1 MQAMTHSVTSVTNCY
16 YFFMTV
22 LTDLNDARLAVQ
34 SANLQLEETILRA
47 YEHRVKVTEI
57 APAAGLSRMQVHRII
72 NVRGATLRL
81 PPSDRNG
88 VYTDSAGRTGT
99 AKPEWLVAS
108 IGSGSVRGWYYREDD
123 AANAAE
129 EGQYHR
135 QVTHSER
142 GWE

>member
-1 MQAMTHSVTSVTNCY
+1 MTLNVSLVTKCY

-34 SANLQLEETILRA
+34 SANLHLEETILRA

-57 APAAGLSRMQVHRII
+57 AQAAGLSRMQVHRII

-108 IGSGSVRGWYYREDD
+108 IGSGSVRGWYFREDD

>member
-1 MQAMTHSVTSVTNCY
+1 
-16 YFFMTV
+16 MTV

-34 SANLQLEETILRA
+34 SANLQLEESILRA

-57 APAAGLSRMQVHRII
+57 AQAAGLSRMQVHRII

>member
-1 MQAMTHSVTSVTNCY
+1 MTI
-16 YFFMTV
+16 F
-22 LTDLNDARLAVQ
+22 TDLNDARSAVQ
-34 SANLQLEETILRA
+34 AATLHLEEAIIRA

-57 APAAGLSRMQVHRII
+57 AEAAGLSRMQVHRII
-72 NVRGATLRL
+72 NVRAATLRL

-88 VYTDSAGRTGT
+88 VYTDSAGLTGD

-108 IGSGSVRGWYYREDD
+108 IGSGSVRGWYFREDD
-123 AANAAE
+123 AANATE

-135 QVTHSER
+135 RVNHSER